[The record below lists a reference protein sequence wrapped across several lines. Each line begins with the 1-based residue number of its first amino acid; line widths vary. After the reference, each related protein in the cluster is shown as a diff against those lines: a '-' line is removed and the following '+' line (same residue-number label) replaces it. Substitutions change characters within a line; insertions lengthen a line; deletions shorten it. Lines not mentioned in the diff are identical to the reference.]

1 MCNQCLVQS
10 VSCAISVLCN
20 QCPLLIS
27 LSSISISPPHPLSLL
42 SFSFLFVLLS
52 CLSISPLSLFFSY
65 ASITV
70 HTQELDTL
78 QHLCVIPTLTE
89 GGGERA
95 REEEGEGEAE
105 AEEGNRGGEEDR
117 SSDRLSPTPTAALC
131 AAPTATSTV
140 PAIGTS
146 GGSGQLLT
154 FTARVDLIEI
164 KVLTVNPAVFP
175 LYLSVCLSVCLCL
188 FLSFSF

>member
-1 MCNQCLVQS
+1 
-10 VSCAISVLCN
+10 
-20 QCPLLIS
+20 
-27 LSSISISPPHPLSLL
+27 
-42 SFSFLFVLLS
+42 
-52 CLSISPLSLFFSY
+52 
-65 ASITV
+65 V

-95 REEEGEGEAE
+95 REEEEEAE

-131 AAPTATSTV
+131 AAPTATSAV
-140 PAIGTS
+140 PAIATS

-164 KVLTVNPAVFP
+164 KVLTVNAAVFP

>member
-1 MCNQCLVQS
+1 MQS
-10 VSCAISVLCN
+10 VSFANL
-20 QCPLLIS
+20 S
-27 LSSISISPPHPLSLL
+27 LFNLYLSHPPSLSLL
-42 SFSFLFVLLS
+42 SLSFLFVLLS
-52 CLSISPLSLFFSY
+52 CLSISPLSLSFSY

-70 HTQELDTL
+70 HMQELDTL

-95 REEEGEGEAE
+95 REEEGEGEGE
-105 AEEGNRGGEEDR
+105 GEREGEEGNRGGEEDR

-140 PAIGTS
+140 PAIATS
-146 GGSGQLLT
+146 GGSGQFLT

-164 KVLTVNPAVFP
+164 KVLTVNAAVFH